1 MKGKGKGKEGNE
13 REKGRKGDGGIKGKE
28 GKEREKGKGKEN
40 VLTVTKF
47 FMTLDCATES
57 VAQVKISN
65 KFYWLSIIFYSTKVN
80 GKSSWLP
87 Q

>member
-28 GKEREKGKGKEN
+28 GKEREKGKRERECI
-40 VLTVTKF
+40 
-47 FMTLDCATES
+47 DR
-57 VAQVKISN
+57 N
-65 KFYWLSIIFYSTKVN
+65 KIFYDSGLRYGERRA
-80 GKSSWLP
+80 GKN